1 MAQWQCDLRVSWRM
15 QLFSLLTHGFLVLMI
30 LLAPWPDGY
39 APLWLGLV
47 TLVVFGFVRSQRIIK
62 SRQGEISL
70 HGENQLHW
78 QQRDWQIARRPW
90 VMRNGVLLSLRA
102 TTGKG
107 HQRLWLASDS
117 MGNEEWRLLRQ
128 LLLQHPLQG
137 TESSRHH

>member
-15 QLFSLLTHGFLVLMI
+15 QLFSLLTHGFLMLMI

-47 TLVVFGFVRSQRIIK
+47 TLVVFDFVRSQRSIK

-70 HGENQLHW
+70 RGDNQLHW
-78 QQRDWQIARRPW
+78 QQRDWQIVRRPW
-90 VMRNGVLLSLRA
+90 FMRNGVLLSLRA
-102 TTGKG
+102 VDGKG
-107 HQRLWLASDS
+107 QQRLWLASDS
-117 MGNEEWRLLRQ
+117 MGSEEWRLLRQ
-128 LLLQHPLQG
+128 QLQQPTLHG

>member
-1 MAQWQCDLRVSWRM
+1 M
-15 QLFSLLTHGFLVLMI
+15 QLFSLLTHGFLMLMI

-47 TLVVFGFVRSQRIIK
+47 TLVVFDFVRSQRTIK

-70 HGENQLHW
+70 RGESQLHW
-78 QQRDWQIARRPW
+78 QQRDWHIIRRPW

-102 TTGKG
+102 VDGKG
-107 HQRLWLASDS
+107 QQRLWLASDS
-117 MGNEEWRLLRQ
+117 MGSEEWRLLRQ
-128 LLLQHPLQG
+128 LLQHHPLQG